1 VASKGDE
8 LTAIHKRFSE
18 LYAARNYP
26 AALAEAQK
34 YEAAVKAK
42 LGTAHPSYG
51 TALNELGIVYHA
63 QGKYGEA
70 EEFLARALTI
80 YERSGNA
87 NLLNIANTLTN
98 LGNVERS
105 QAKYSKA
112 EPLYKRALAIR
123 EKAPGQPNVS
133 RTLDNLA
140 VLYRLQGKYSD
151 AEELLKRA
159 LNIQEKALG
168 GSHPDVAATLNG
180 LALVYRY
187 QGKYSDAEELF
198 KRALN
203 IKEKALGGNHRDLAS
218 SLNNLALVYQAQ
230 AKYSDAEGLFK
241 RALAINEKALGESH
255 PSVAVNLDNLAVVYL
270 DQGKYSDAEELF
282 KRALNIQ
289 EKALGESHPLVATS
303 LGGLARVYRDQ
314 GKYSDAEGL
323 FKRALNIKEKALGDS
338 HPEIA
343 ASLNDLARVYR
354 DQRKY
359 SDAEELNKR
368 ALNIQEKALGES
380 HPSVAATL
388 GNLAE
393 VYRYERKY
401 SDAEGLFKRALGIQ
415 EKALGESHPE
425 VATTRHNLALV
436 YRSQGKYSDAA
447 EIFSR
452 ALAIYE
458 SSLGESHP
466 NVAIALENL
475 AILYSVAGKNED
487 SLTYSRRAASAVIAF
502 SEDETVGARRQDDS
516 SGLVERRA
524 DYFRRYVASLAIAAR
539 RSTEAQ
545 PALAREAMD
554 AAQWANHSSAGAALA
569 QMSARFA
576 SGNGALTSLIRE
588 RQDLSAAWRD
598 KDKMLVDAL
607 GKPGGQRNG
616 AQIEALRKQVA
627 DIERRRMAVAAR
639 LEKEFRDYA
648 ALSSPKS
655 LKAEE
660 VQRLLGP
667 DEALVFFLAGDRE
680 SYVFALTRE
689 AFDWKTIPLSA
700 KSLSENVGVLRLGL
714 DVAEL
719 TKSANAGK
727 PQLFDVG
734 LAHQLYAALL
744 EPVEELVKT
753 KHHLMIVPT
762 GPLTGLPFHLLVTE
776 TPATPV
782 PQLKDIATYR
792 DAAWLIKRQAVSVL
806 PSVASLQAL
815 RVFAHAGQAA
825 KPMIGFGDPV
835 FDLAERELSSARQ
848 RADGRVASATRAYSE
863 FWQGAS
869 LDRTKLSKALPS
881 LPDTADELK
890 AVAARLGASASDIH
904 LGADASETTVKHA
917 SLADYRVVYFA
928 THGLVAG
935 DVEGLGE
942 PSLALTLPAKPTEL
956 DDGLLTASEVAQL
969 KLNADWVVLSAC
981 NTAAGDK
988 PGAEALSGLARAFF
1002 YAGARALLV
1011 SHWSVASDAAT
1022 QLTTSTFDIIKSD
1035 PGIGRAEALRQAML
1049 AYMNDK
1055 SSPLH
1060 AYPGYWG
1067 PFSVIGE
1074 GAAPN
1079 QITVAPRAERAA
1091 ASPNLGTKPSD
1102 NFGTKP
1108 AEAQKAPPPPAAP
1121 TPASTPERKDA
1132 ALAPRSEHAP
1142 ATPATKPSQQQN
1154 ALVPPNPTNSPV
1166 APGAPS
1172 APKNPQILERKRV
1185 VAAEQKSRLEFLYS
1199 LNPDCSSEGQM
1210 VVRTSEPPQHGMLT
1224 IENGQEATNFPKDNQ
1239 RFACNNQKSD
1249 GVFVFYQPAPGYTGT
1264 DSITVYVIFP
1274 FGTASTRH
1282 YSIEVK

>member
-1 VASKGDE
+1 
-8 LTAIHKRFSE
+8 
-18 LYAARNYP
+18 
-26 AALAEAQK
+26 
-34 YEAAVKAK
+34 
-42 LGTAHPSYG
+42 
-51 TALNELGIVYHA
+51 
-63 QGKYGEA
+63 
-70 EEFLARALTI
+70 
-80 YERSGNA
+80 
-87 NLLNIANTLTN
+87 
-98 LGNVERS
+98 
-105 QAKYSKA
+105 
-112 EPLYKRALAIR
+112 
-123 EKAPGQPNVS
+123 
-133 RTLDNLA
+133 
-140 VLYRLQGKYSD
+140 
-151 AEELLKRA
+151 
-159 LNIQEKALG
+159 
-168 GSHPDVAATLNG
+168 
-180 LALVYRY
+180 
-187 QGKYSDAEELF
+187 
-198 KRALN
+198 
-203 IKEKALGGNHRDLAS
+203 
-218 SLNNLALVYQAQ
+218 
-230 AKYSDAEGLFK
+230 
-241 RALAINEKALGESH
+241 
-255 PSVAVNLDNLAVVYL
+255 
-270 DQGKYSDAEELF
+270 
-282 KRALNIQ
+282 
-289 EKALGESHPLVATS
+289 
-303 LGGLARVYRDQ
+303 
-314 GKYSDAEGL
+314 
-323 FKRALNIKEKALGDS
+323 
-338 HPEIA
+338 
-343 ASLNDLARVYR
+343 VYR

-415 EKALGESHPE
+415 EKTLGESHPE

-447 EIFSR
+447 EIFNR

-502 SEDETVGARRQDDS
+502 SEDETVGARRRDDS

-524 DYFRRYVASLAIAAR
+524 DYFRRYVGSLAIAAR

-545 PALAREAMD
+545 PALASEAMD

-576 SGNGALTSLIRE
+576 SGNGALTALIRE
-588 RQDLSAAWRD
+588 RQDLSGSWRD

-607 GKPGGQRNG
+607 GKPEGQRNG
-616 AQIEALRKQVA
+616 AQIDALRKQLA
-627 DIERRRMAVAAR
+627 DVDRRGTAVAAR
-639 LEKEFRDYA
+639 LEKEFPDYA
-648 ALSSPKS
+648 ALSRPKP

-667 DEALVFFLAGDRE
+667 EEALVFFLPGDRE

-714 DVAEL
+714 DVAEVR
-719 TKSANAGK
+719 KSANAGK
-727 PQLFDVG
+727 PQLFDLG

-744 EPVEELVKT
+744 EPVEWLVKA
-753 KHHLMIVPT
+753 KRHLMIVPT

-776 TPATPV
+776 APATPV
-782 PQLKDIATYR
+782 PQLRDIATYR

-835 FDLAERELSSARQ
+835 FDVAEREQSSARQ
-848 RADGRVASATRAYSE
+848 RPDGRFASATRAYSE

-869 LDRTKLSKALPS
+869 LDRIKLSKALPS

-890 AVAARLGASASDIH
+890 AVAAKLGAPASDIH
-904 LGADASETTVKHA
+904 LGADASETTVKRA
-917 SLADYRVVYFA
+917 PLGDYRVVYFA

-942 PSLALTLPAKPTEL
+942 PSLALTLPNKPTEL

-1011 SHWSVASDAAT
+1011 SHWSVDSEAAT
-1022 QLTTSTFDIIKSD
+1022 QLTTSTFDIMKSD
-1035 PGIGRAEALRQAML
+1035 PEIGRAEALRQAML
-1049 AYMNDK
+1049 TYMNDK
-1055 SSPLH
+1055 SSPVS

-1074 GAAPN
+1074 GAAPS
-1079 QITVAPRAERAA
+1079 QITLAPRAERAA
-1091 ASPNLGTKPSD
+1091 ISSN

-1108 AEAQKAPPPPAAP
+1108 SEAQKAPLPQSPKASQTPLAGP
-1121 TPASTPERKDA
+1121 IPASTPERKEIGLPQSD
-1132 ALAPRSEHAP
+1132 P
-1142 ATPATKPSQQQN
+1142 ASASPATKPPQQQN
-1154 ALVPPNPTNSPV
+1154 ALVPPNPTNPQV
-1166 APGAPS
+1166 APGTAS
-1172 APKNPQILERKRV
+1172 APRNPQIVERARV
-1185 VAAEQKSRLEFLYS
+1185 VTAEQKGRLEFLSS
-1199 LNPDCSSEGQM
+1199 LNLDCSSAG
-1210 VVRTSEPPQHGMLT
+1210 RTTIRVLDPPQHGKLA
-1224 IENGQEATNFPKDNQ
+1224 IEYGQGITNFPKDNQ
-1239 RFACNNQKSD
+1239 RYVCNSRKSD
-1249 GVFVFYQPAPGYTGT
+1249 GIFVFYESNSEYQGQ
-1264 DSITVYVIFP
+1264 DSATVYVIFP
-1274 FGTASTRH
+1274 TGNVSTRH